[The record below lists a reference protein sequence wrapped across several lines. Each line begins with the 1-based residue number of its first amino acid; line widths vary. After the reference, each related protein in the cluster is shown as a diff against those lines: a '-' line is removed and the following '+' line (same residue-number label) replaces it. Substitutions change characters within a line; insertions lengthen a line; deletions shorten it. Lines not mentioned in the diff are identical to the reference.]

1 MDCSILLFV
10 PLLVGRLA
18 ASESLFSPRELH
30 CVFFAY
36 ANVSCYWKPG
46 VKTPLVIN
54 YTLQVNLTGLKSE
67 LCHSPHTHCSVQ
79 VGSLNRPYCIRVLA
93 HISQQETASSDT
105 LCLNGI
111 DAAQLPAPH
120 SFWMSPNRPRC
131 MRLRWSA
138 PKNFPLTNQSIRNG
152 YLLYEL
158 QYTTPHQPAPRSL
171 ALDLREEVH
180 CVFSPCTPYRARI
193 RLRYNHAL
201 SHWSGWSQS
210 STQRTS
216 AEAPSS
222 TPQLWRA
229 IQMPDMKGFRPVT
242 LLWKAPLT
250 QAQCAALWYTVHC
263 KLEDPNAAVD
273 IGDCT
278 DLGPANTSCHF
289 TVPAQTCICSLSMS
303 NSAGSSPSAIITIPS
318 QWETEPRLL
327 DTVQVTPLGG
337 FRLKVRW
344 TVLESFTL
352 TGFVVEWC
360 ITTENTHCQ
369 GAPQWQRV
377 EQTTNGTIII
387 EGVQANMCYSVSVKA
402 QRGNRSGPGLTALA
416 YSHQA
421 APSVGPKLHVSEH
434 GCSYVVLRW
443 SPVPLPLRNGFITKY
458 TLHYQSEDNSTRQLQ
473 FSADSQ
479 QYRFAGVSGRCWM
492 YVQAHTDAG
501 GGPNGPVLS
510 LFIDPCTSELPLVLF
525 GCMFMAGFSAA
536 LCICWR
542 MRQRMKQHFWPVIPS
557 PAHSSLSKWL

>member
-421 APSVGPKLHVSEH
+421 VLCCVSVFQRPLLVQSCMSLNMAVPMWSCAGALFPCPSAMVLSPNTLSTTRVKTIPHDSFSFQPILSSTGLLVSLAGVGCMCRPTQTQE
-434 GCSYVVLRW
+434 GDRMDPFCPCSL
-443 SPVPLPLRNGFITKY
+443 
-458 TLHYQSEDNSTRQLQ
+458 TRALLSCLLCYLAACLWQV
-473 FSADSQ
+473 SQ
-479 QYRFAGVSGRCWM
+479 QHSVFAGECDRG
-492 YVQAHTDAG
+492 
-501 GGPNGPVLS
+501 
-510 LFIDPCTSELPLVLF
+510 
-525 GCMFMAGFSAA
+525 
-536 LCICWR
+536 
-542 MRQRMKQHFWPVIPS
+542 
-557 PAHSSLSKWL
+557 